1 MAATI
6 RTTLQADLHALLI
19 SGPFSTAA
27 ADNLVDEQGLQSIAA
42 LGELSDKKINE
53 MCSTTRKPGGTTTF
67 GTPKSLKTVVGLGV
81 KIAFCAELK
90 LAEWANAIRQR
101 KLCSRSTVQADL
113 TDLEVL
119 RWKEFVEADKEYKEP
134 SLTDVPPVK
143 EFERNWPR
151 AFEAMDDYFKSLRSD
166 KSRVPL
172 SYIIRDDIEPK
183 PSVDDPSSGYD
194 DPLDELVARC
204 PHQVALPPTPAAA
217 AAAAAA
223 PAGAPPAITYIKTT
237 NYKPDNAKVWQVMS
251 NMFLGTDNWIIIQ
264 PYCAKRDGR
273 GAYVALKAYQLG
285 PHNMNNMARKVE
297 ADLARLK
304 YTGEKRRYTFDAYVK
319 GHIRCHTIMN
329 DLKKFKYSGIDEHTK
344 VRRFV
349 EGIHNSKLDSC
360 QTRVLCEPNLFDN
373 FSAVVTLYKDF
384 INNNGMNAGNDDSA
398 AQIGAVG
405 QTNGKRKAT
414 NYINYDTTDVEVELK
429 HYTQE
434 EYKTLTNP
442 QKLKLKRW
450 REGKSDMPTGPDKA
464 FNPNHPIMKKLEKI
478 SAAVSSNKK
487 SDAAAKKKPAA
498 KSGKPSNRNNK
509 ALVKQVALG
518 DDADEDMAHG

>member
-1 MAATI
+1 MAAAL
-6 RTTLQADLHALLI
+6 RTALQAELHSLLTN
-19 SGPFSTAA
+19 GPFSAAA
-27 ADNLVDEQGLQSIAA
+27 ADDIVDEQGLSSIAA
-42 LGELSDKKINE
+42 LGEVSDKKINE
-53 MCSTTRKPGGTTTF
+53 MCNTVRKPGGQNAG
-67 GTPKSLKTVVGLGV
+67 GTPGHPKQVVGLGV
-81 KIAFCAELK
+81 KIGFFAEEK
-90 LAEWANAIRQR
+90 LVKWANTIRQR
-101 KLCSRSTVQADL
+101 KLSSRDTVEADL
-113 TDLEVL
+113 TDVEVK
-119 RWKEFVEADKEYKEP
+119 RWTEFVEADKKYKEP
-134 SLTDVPPVK
+134 SLTDTPPVK
-143 EFERNWPR
+143 EFEKNWPR

-172 SYIIRDDIEPK
+172 SYIIRDEVDPK
-183 PSVDDPSSGYD
+183 ASADDPSSEYE

-204 PHQVALPPTPAAA
+204 PHRVANMLASIAAA
-217 AAAAAA
+217 AGT
-223 PAGAPPAITYIKTT
+223 PVTYTMTT
-237 NYKPDNAKVWQVMS
+237 DYKPDNAKTWQVMS

-264 PYCAKRDGR
+264 PFCKKRDGR
-273 GAYVALKAYQLG
+273 GAYMALKGYQLG

-297 ADLARLK
+297 SDLARLK

-360 QTRVLCEPNLFDN
+360 QTRVLSEPKLFDD

-384 INNNGMNAGNDDSA
+384 INNNGMNAGNDDIS

-405 QTNGKRKAT
+405 QATNGKRKAN

-429 HYTQE
+429 HYTQD

-487 SDAAAKKKPAA
+487 GEAAKKKPAA
-498 KSGKPSNRNNK
+498 KAGKPSNRNNR
-509 ALVKQVALG
+509 ALVKQVVSNNG